1 MNNEIRDKLDLILT
15 TRPPIVKR
23 ALELYEFIKDC
34 NGFVKGTTEL
44 LTQAVGLSKNSKEE
58 FYNLLDELIDK
69 DYIRVVYPTGNN
81 KGKKNLYFTAEYF
94 YRDFLPRL
102 QQQSPEVYELH
113 IQYILE
119 KTAEVQSEIKIHESS
134 HQSQPRLSR
143 IRLSQRI
150 S

>member
-81 KGKKNLYFTAEYF
+81 KGKKNLYFTAE
-94 YRDFLPRL
+94 FLPPDFFFIFR
-102 QQQSPEVYELH
+102 QN
-113 IQYILE
+113 
-119 KTAEVQSEIKIHESS
+119 SE
-134 HQSQPRLSR
+134 PL
-143 IRLSQRI
+143 LP
-150 S
+150 